1 MARDGFLSRWS
12 QKKLAEQ
19 APGQHESSSDEEP
32 AAETVAETAEAVA
45 GEPIVADGDPVA
57 LADEPAL
64 SEEELAALPKIEDIT
79 AQTDLK
85 QFMRRGVPKALK
97 LAAMRK
103 MWTVNPVISTYL
115 DEARD
120 YAYDW
125 NTPGGVPGSGG
136 TIDLADAARRVE
148 RLLSGGKAREA
159 ASEDGAVPPGDRE
172 SNPAVSKAEQ
182 AHEITVQEIQ
192 PALTEECPADKTL
205 VLGSEKGRNQTNL
218 QNEPPATKRRHGS
231 ALPKIT

>member
-12 QKKLAEQ
+12 QKKLSEQ
-19 APGQHESSSDEEP
+19 SSEP
-32 AAETVAETAEAVA
+32 AEPLRDAE
-45 GEPIVADGDPVA
+45 PVADGSGVIPDQAPASV
-57 LADEPAL
+57 LAADIEPDEAEL
-64 SEEELAALPKIEDIT
+64 TDEELAALPKIEDFT
-79 AQTDLK
+79 AQTDLT

-125 NTPGGVPGSGG
+125 NVPGGVPGNGG

-148 RLLSGGKAREA
+148 RLLSGRKPAEKDTED
-159 ASEDGAVPPGDRE
+159 ASSPVEDMEPESAPVALLPETENAVRASQSATLP
-172 SNPAVSKAEQ
+172 S
-182 AHEITVQEIQ
+182 
-192 PALTEECPADKTL
+192 ADSGKTL
-205 VLGSEKGRNQTNL
+205 VAEPHGE
-218 QNEPPATKRRHGS
+218 QNNAEASGGAEAPRRRHGS
-231 ALPKIT
+231 AMPHIE

>member
-12 QKKLAEQ
+12 QKKLAERSPSQ
-19 APGQHESSSDEEP
+19 AENLPDEEP
-32 AAETVAETAEAVA
+32 SVEPDDLSEQEASVP
-45 GEPIVADGDPVA
+45 E
-57 LADEPAL
+57 AL
-64 SEEELAALPKIEDIT
+64 SPDVNEEPTLSDEELAALPKIEEIT
-79 AQTDLK
+79 AQTDLQ

-148 RLLSGGKAREA
+148 RLLSGRKPPQSEEAIDSPTLDEPEPNPMPVAALQEPENAAESTSGDVATAPEQGETLVVEKSKPSDTQIA
-159 ASEDGAVPPGDRE
+159 ASA
-172 SNPAVSKAEQ
+172 
-182 AHEITVQEIQ
+182 
-192 PALTEECPADKTL
+192 
-205 VLGSEKGRNQTNL
+205 
-218 QNEPPATKRRHGS
+218 KRRHGS
-231 ALPKIT
+231 ALPQGD